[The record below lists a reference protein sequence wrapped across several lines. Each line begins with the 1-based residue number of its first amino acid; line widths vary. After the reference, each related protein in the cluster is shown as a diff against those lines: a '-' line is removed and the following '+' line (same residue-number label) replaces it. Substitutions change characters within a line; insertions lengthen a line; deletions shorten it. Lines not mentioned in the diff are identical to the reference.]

1 MLKSLYAKI
10 IMNELERLNSI
21 KRWLKGKKL
30 PEAEKDIMRGLI
42 NLRKIELEK
51 EAEER
56 IKSKVR
62 KFVDSNSPKRI

>member
-1 MLKSLYAKI
+1 
-10 IMNELERLNSI
+10 MNELERLNSI

-51 EAEER
+51 EARER
-56 IKSKVR
+56 IEKKVNKPTTDSK
-62 KFVDSNSPKRI
+62 KNTEHLEG

>member
-1 MLKSLYAKI
+1 
-10 IMNELERLNSI
+10 MNELERLKSI

-51 EAEER
+51 EAKER

-62 KFVDSNSPKRI
+62 KFAESNSQK